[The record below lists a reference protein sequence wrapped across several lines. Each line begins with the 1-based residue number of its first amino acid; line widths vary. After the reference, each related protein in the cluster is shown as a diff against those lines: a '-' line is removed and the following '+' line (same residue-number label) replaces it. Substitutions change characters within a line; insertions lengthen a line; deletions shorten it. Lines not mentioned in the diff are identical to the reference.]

1 LILAAFPAIFFMRTF
16 MAQSTQIGGHALPQS
31 ESHVEAAPRERVGFG
46 ERLKLA
52 FTHSIFWAYERGTW
66 QYDVIVIAILAF
78 IFLSPRAWF
87 QDRPTLQL
95 TDLRHNQ
102 GFVEVAHGKNTS
114 SYLVDARLV
123 EASDPQKPEE
133 AIREILRQRVMKP
146 LTIKSVDPIR
156 DRNNVLLGYTVV
168 VVFQ

>member
-1 LILAAFPAIFFMRTF
+1 
-16 MAQSTQIGGHALPQS
+16 MAPSTQLGDRALPQT
-31 ESHVEAAPRERVGFG
+31 EAHVETTGLGRVWEKLKRGFV
-46 ERLKLA
+46 RA
-52 FTHSIFWAYERGTW
+52 VFWSYERGSW
-66 QYDVIVIAILAF
+66 QYDVIVLAILAF
-78 IFLSPRAWF
+78 IFLIPRSWF

-102 GFVEVAHGKNTS
+102 GFVEVAHGKDTA

-123 EASDPQKPEE
+123 EAQAPQKPED
-133 AIREILRQRVMKP
+133 AIREILRQRVQKP
-146 LTIKSVDPIR
+146 LTIKSVDTIR